1 MDVPEAAPTAAR
13 TGRAYL
19 NMPDIVD
26 GVGKGLTVASRSG
39 QLCVAKMQQ
48 TDWTAEAD
56 DGDGVEM
63 AMPTGGRTLGTG
75 NNGIWV
81 AREVCRAPW

>member
-1 MDVPEAAPTAAR
+1 MDGSVDVPEAAPTAAR

-26 GVGKGLTVASRSG
+26 GVGKGLTVVLRSG

-48 TDWTAEAD
+48 TDWTAEGD
-56 DGDGVEM
+56 DVDGNGE
-63 AMPTGGRTLGTG
+63 G
-75 NNGIWV
+75 NCNGWTHV
-81 AREVCRAPW
+81 GNWQ